1 MSWFARSIC
10 NIFKPDNNDDVEE
23 EEDDDNK
30 HYVVSK
36 NTIIFTDKKH
46 EQQVSDD
53 NSRQYRGIGVKDDL
67 SEITKTLSRQ
77 FRGVASLISCNE
89 RSDSSEPEAIS
100 GVRRDFAE
108 IGERFRSGILKVS
121 NDIDVSAITK
131 LASDFLQMDSED
143 DNEDSSDG
151 DGDGAVGVSDD
162 VVAFAGD
169 IAMHPETWLDFP
181 LPENEDDGE
190 DFDLS
195 DAQQEHVLAV
205 ERLAP
210 RLSALRIELCPNYMT
225 ESSFWKIYFV
235 LLHPRLERDAAEL
248 LSTPKIMK
256 ARALLAHELKN
267 RSYSENTSDS
277 KSKLFPLE
285 VSAIESVKHPI
296 KSDDILIVD
305 KSVIQEDSH
314 QGKYKDD
321 LLKEESSEIV
331 INRVAIP
338 IEDNDDVSFSDD
350 DDYDDDDDGNI
361 PIHYKKAAYTSDS
374 STKESRSWVQFNGSS
389 TDSGKD
395 SNSLGKV
402 SIHNSG
408 TKESNDWLDV
418 VDIDLA

>member
-151 DGDGAVGVSDD
+151 YGDGAVGVSDD

>member
-10 NIFKPDNNDDVEE
+10 NIFKPYNNDDVEE
-23 EEDDDNK
+23 EEEDNK
-30 HYVVSK
+30 HYVVNK
-36 NTIIFTDKKH
+36 NTIVFTNKKQ
-46 EQQVSDD
+46 EQQVSSD

-121 NDIDVSAITK
+121 NDINVSAITR

-143 DNEDSSDG
+143 DSEDSS
-151 DGDGAVGVSDD
+151 DGDGAVGVSDE

-181 LPENEDDGE
+181 LPENEVDGE

-235 LLHPRLERDAAEL
+235 LLHPRLERNAAEL

-256 ARALLAHELKN
+256 ARALLAHELN

-314 QGKYKDD
+314 QGKYKDN
-321 LLKEESSEIV
+321 LIKEESSEIV
-331 INRVAIP
+331 TNRVAIP
-338 IEDNDDVSFSDD
+338 IEDNDDVSVSDD
-350 DDYDDDDDGNI
+350 DDDDDDDDGNI

-374 STKESRSWVQFNGSS
+374 STKESRSWVQLNGCS

-395 SNSLGKV
+395 SNSLGQV